1 MNTHANELKNCLL
14 KIIDEM
20 VLSSDIFN
28 LSGKPA
34 FCRKSKFNFSTLIQ
48 FILSF
53 GSNSLGHE
61 IGEFFEYRK
70 GFPTVSAF
78 VQQRKKL
85 SYTALEHLFY
95 RFNECTFKKPV
106 LYKNYRLLAIDGS
119 DFSLPYNSQEDN
131 VMGDNHFSTLHLNAL
146 LMFVVKA
153 FWMSLFKRDCTKTKQ
168 VQHVN
173 LWIESVKNILL

>member
-20 VLSSDIFN
+20 ALSSDIFN

-78 VQQRKKL
+78 SESFCFDRH
-85 SYTALEHLFY
+85 SC
-95 RFNECTFKKPV
+95 RFHW
-106 LYKNYRLLAIDGS
+106 D
-119 DFSLPYNSQEDN
+119 
-131 VMGDNHFSTLHLNAL
+131 
-146 LMFVVKA
+146 
-153 FWMSLFKRDCTKTKQ
+153 
-168 VQHVN
+168 
-173 LWIESVKNILL
+173 

>member
-20 VLSSDIFN
+20 ALSSDIFN

-106 LYKNYRLLAIDGS
+106 VYLQLMEVIFHYLT
-119 DFSLPYNSQEDN
+119 
-131 VMGDNHFSTLHLNAL
+131 TLKKI
-146 LMFVVKA
+146 M
-153 FWMSLFKRDCTKTKQ
+153 
-168 VQHVN
+168 
-173 LWIESVKNILL
+173 LWGIIIFRPSI

>member
-1 MNTHANELKNCLL
+1 MYPALFCDFCDLKKMVDKYQKKLRRSPLFIGGDVVNTHANELKNCLL

-20 VLSSDIFN
+20 ALSSDIFN

-78 VQQRKKL
+78 VQQRKN
-85 SYTALEHLFY
+85 SVT
-95 RFNECTFKKPV
+95 
-106 LYKNYRLLAIDGS
+106 
-119 DFSLPYNSQEDN
+119 LP
-131 VMGDNHFSTLHLNAL
+131 
-146 LMFVVKA
+146 
-153 FWMSLFKRDCTKTKQ
+153 
-168 VQHVN
+168 
-173 LWIESVKNILL
+173 